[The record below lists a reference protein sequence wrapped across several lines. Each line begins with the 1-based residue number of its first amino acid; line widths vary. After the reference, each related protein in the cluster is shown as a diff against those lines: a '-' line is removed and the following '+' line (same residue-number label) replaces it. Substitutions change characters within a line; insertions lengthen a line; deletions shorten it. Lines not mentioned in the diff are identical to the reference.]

1 MKERLKKF
9 SAGARK
15 VGIKVMGIWTVIFLT
30 IAYFTVFGVTALILK
45 IIGKNQLIKFNRH
58 QASYWYP
65 RPQMK
70 HSIEELKKQF

>member
-1 MKERLKKF
+1 MKEALKKF
-9 SAGARK
+9 SERARN

-30 IAYFTVFGVTALILK
+30 IAYFTVFAITALILK
-45 IIGKNQLIKFNRH
+45 VFGKNQLIKFNRH

-70 HSIEELKKQF
+70 HTIEELKKQF